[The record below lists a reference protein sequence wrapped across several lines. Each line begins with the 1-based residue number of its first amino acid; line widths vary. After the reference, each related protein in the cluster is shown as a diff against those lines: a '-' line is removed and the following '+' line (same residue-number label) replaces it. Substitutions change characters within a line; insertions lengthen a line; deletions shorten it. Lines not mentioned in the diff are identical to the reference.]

1 MTNAGSISRLSVTLE
16 ISNKGFAQCEM
27 IRHLSPLSVG
37 MILKRLPLQDRV
49 HKFADKLVYIET
61 GLTIGA
67 EKQKAKFKRGVMAY
81 MNNQWIDM
89 HIYQGFISR
98 TYECYRN
105 SQIKSRNNTK
115 YTDRRYNDPK
125 ESGRHILGTTL
136 LCCITLL
143 SVNNSRNIMPS

>member
-1 MTNAGSISRLSVTLE
+1 MTNAGSISRLPVTLE

-67 EKQKAKFKRGVMAY
+67 EKQKAKFKRGDMAY
-81 MNNQWIDM
+81 MTSNGSIC
-89 HIYQGFISR
+89 IFIKDSLD
-98 TYECYRN
+98 TPMN
-105 SQIKSRNNTK
+105 AIGIVKSRNNTK

-136 LCCITLL
+136 LIA
-143 SVNNSRNIMPS
+143 